1 MSQDD
6 GSGAEKMPPA
16 QPAGEGNPPDASPP
30 QTSPGEARPNIGIR
44 MLDAVRYG
52 NTFVLTFLA
61 LLVAMAVGAV
71 LIAVAD
77 PATRTAAQ
85 YFFSAPMDTVSAA
98 ARAVGGAYAALFQ
111 GAIYNPAT
119 ASKGTLAGVLGPI
132 SETLVNATPLI
143 LGGLSVGLA
152 FRAGLFNIGGQ
163 GQIIIGSICAGYV
176 GFAWHLPLVLHLIAG
191 ITAGIAGGALWGGL
205 AGFLKARTGAHEV
218 ITTIMLNYIAFNLL
232 AFLLGLKGFQRP
244 PYGQAISNVVDKN
257 AQLPALLGDGL
268 RVHAGL
274 FVALLAAL
282 GVWWLLSR
290 STLGFQLRAVGANQ
304 FAARTAGMSVERSY
318 TVVMLIAGGLSGLA
332 GVSQILGTNSAI
344 TQDIDAGI
352 GFDAITVA
360 LLGRATPG
368 GTVLAGLLFGALR
381 AGGVQ
386 MQSSTGIPI
395 DLVQVI
401 QSLIVLFIAAP
412 ALIRSIF
419 HLRAAR
425 GGLGPQLAKGWN
437 G

>member
-1 MSQDD
+1 MSQDQPHSAD
-6 GSGAEKMPPA
+6 QPTAGGAPPPA
-16 QPAGEGNPPDASPP
+16 PAGA
-30 QTSPGEARPNIGIR
+30 ARPSLGIR

-52 NTFVLTFLA
+52 NTAVLTLLA
-61 LLVAMAVGAV
+61 LVVAMVVGAL

-85 YFFSAPMDTVSAA
+85 YFFSAPMDTFSAA
-98 ARAVGGAYAALFQ
+98 ARAIAGGYAALFE
-111 GAIYNPAT
+111 GAIFDPAT

-163 GQIIIGSICAGYV
+163 GQIIMGAIFAGYV
-176 GFAWHLPLVLHLIAG
+176 GFAWHLPVVLHLIVAIIAG
-191 ITAGIAGGALWGGL
+191 IVGGALWGGI
-205 AGFLKARTGAHEV
+205 AGLLKARTGAHEV

-232 AFLLGLKGFQRP
+232 AFLLGLRGFQRP
-244 PYGQAISNVVDKN
+244 PYGQAISNVVDSN
-257 AQLPALLGDGL
+257 AQLPPLLGNGL

-318 TVVMLIAGGLSGLA
+318 TVVMLIAGALSGLA

-419 HLRAAR
+419 HLRAAT
-425 GGLGPQLAKGWN
+425 GGLGTQLAKGWN

>member
-1 MSQDD
+1 MSEDRTTTGVPSPDQV
-6 GSGAEKMPPA
+6 PPKTPTGLA
-16 QPAGEGNPPDASPP
+16 RASLG
-30 QTSPGEARPNIGIR
+30 QR
-44 MLDAVRYG
+44 MWDAVKYG
-52 NTFVLTFLA
+52 NGTVLTLLA
-61 LLVAMAVGAV
+61 LVVAMAVGAV

-77 PATRTAAQ
+77 PDTRTASA
-85 YFFSAPMDTVSAA
+85 YFFSAPLDTLSAA
-98 ARAVGGAYAALFQ
+98 GRAVFDGYAALFY
-111 GAIYNPAT
+111 GAVYNPAT

-143 LGGLSVGLA
+143 VGGLSVGLA

-163 GQIIIGSICAGYV
+163 GQIIMGAIFAGYV
-176 GFAWHLPLVLHLIAG
+176 GFAWHLPVGLHLLVGIIAG
-191 ITAGIAGGALWGGL
+191 IVGGALWGGL

-218 ITTIMLNYIAFNLL
+218 ITTIMLNYVAFNLL
-232 AFLLGLKGFQRP
+232 GFLLGLKGFQRP
-244 PYGQAISNVVDKN
+244 PYGQAISNVVDSSAK
-257 AQLPALLGDGL
+257 LPPLLGNGL
-268 RVHAGL
+268 RVHAGI

-318 TVVMLIAGGLSGLA
+318 TIVMILAGGLSGLA
-332 GVSQILGTNSAI
+332 GVSQILGTNIAI

-360 LLGRATPG
+360 LLARATPG

-386 MQSSTGIPI
+386 MQSSTGTPI

-412 ALIRSIF
+412 MLIRSIF
-419 HLRAAR
+419 RLRAAR
-425 GGLGPQLAKGWN
+425 GGTDQQLAKGWN

>member
-1 MSQDD
+1 VSEN
-6 GSGAEKMPPA
+6 GATSGEPRTRLGTRAW
-16 QPAGEGNPPDASPP
+16 DA
-30 QTSPGEARPNIGIR
+30 
-44 MLDAVRYG
+44 LRYG
-52 NTFVLTFLA
+52 NTAVLTVLA
-61 LLVAMAVGAV
+61 LLVAMAVGAL

-77 PATRTAAQ
+77 TETRAASQ
-85 YFFSAPMDTVSAA
+85 YFFSTPTDTLSAVG
-98 ARAVGGAYAALFQ
+98 RAVGRGYAALFH

-119 ASKGTLAGVLGPI
+119 ASQGTLAGVLGPM

-163 GQIIIGSICAGYV
+163 GQIIMGAICAGYV
-176 GFAWHLPLVLHLIAG
+176 GFSWQLPPVLHLIVAVVAG
-191 ITAGIAGGALWGGL
+191 ILGGALWGGL

-218 ITTIMLNYIAFNLL
+218 ITTIMLNYIAFNFL
-232 AFLLGLKGFQRP
+232 AFLLGLRGFQRP
-244 PYGQAISNVVDKN
+244 PYGQAISNVVDSS
-257 AQLPALLGDGL
+257 ARLPPLLGSGL
-268 RVHAGL
+268 RVHGGL
-274 FVALLAAL
+274 LVAMLAAL

-318 TVVMLIAGGLSGLA
+318 IVVMLLAGGLSGLA

-412 ALIRSIF
+412 MLIRSIF
-419 HLRAAR
+419 RLREAR
-425 GGLGPQLAKGWN
+425 GGLGQQLAKGWN